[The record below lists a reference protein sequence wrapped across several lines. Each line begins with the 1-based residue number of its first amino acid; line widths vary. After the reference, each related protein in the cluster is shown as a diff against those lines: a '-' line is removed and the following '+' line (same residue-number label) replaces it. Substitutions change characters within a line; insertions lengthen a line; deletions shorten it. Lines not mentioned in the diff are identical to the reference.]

1 MLSFRY
7 IYHHADNIF
16 FYHIQHINLCL
27 FWVFFLALDT
37 LYANILKLRTQTNF
51 NAYQFILSSYR
62 IALGQFGA
70 TKVLT
75 HALNLDMQGKCFSL
89 SYT

>member
-1 MLSFRY
+1 MP
-7 IYHHADNIF
+7 IIF
-16 FYHIQHINLCL
+16 FITYSILIYVC
-27 FWVFFLALDT
+27 FGGFFLALDT

>member
-1 MLSFRY
+1 MFVLG
-7 IYHHADNIF
+7 
-16 FYHIQHINLCL
+16 
-27 FWVFFLALDT
+27 VFFLALDT